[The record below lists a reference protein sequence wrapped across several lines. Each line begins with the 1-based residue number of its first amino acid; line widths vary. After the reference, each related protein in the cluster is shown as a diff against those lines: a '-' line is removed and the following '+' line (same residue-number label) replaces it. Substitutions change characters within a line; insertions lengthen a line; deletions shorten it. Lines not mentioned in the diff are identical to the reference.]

1 MLISS
6 REKEIS
12 MVVIILSQPENFSH
26 NKTTL
31 SEIIDK
37 LINNVTFQEQNK
49 VLIQIKLEIMK
60 KELNFKNIKRL
71 SNEFLSC
78 PRCAFIEV

>member
-71 SNEFLSC
+71 SNELK
-78 PRCAFIEV
+78 AKNK